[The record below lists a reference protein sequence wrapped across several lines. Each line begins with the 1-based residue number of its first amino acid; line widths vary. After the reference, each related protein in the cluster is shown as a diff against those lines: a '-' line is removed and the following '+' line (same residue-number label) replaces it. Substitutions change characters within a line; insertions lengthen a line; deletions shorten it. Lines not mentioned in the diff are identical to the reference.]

1 PGGLCRGWRARA
13 RAGLGWGEAYGAGA
27 APGRCVSWR
36 PGGGARP
43 EPRRCDIVVHLT
55 TTMSH
60 RRGSQLARWAAT
72 KLTGVRTV
80 ARRAGEVR
88 RRVEDAGCSESGVR
102 RMDATLAA
110 TGAGGVPGF
119 IGLEC
124 RLGASLA
131 GH

>member
-1 PGGLCRGWRARA
+1 
-13 RAGLGWGEAYGAGA
+13 
-27 APGRCVSWR
+27 
-36 PGGGARP
+36 
-43 EPRRCDIVVHLT
+43 
-55 TTMSH
+55 MSH

-88 RRVEDAGCSESGVR
+88 RRVEGAGCSESGVR

-131 GH
+131 GQWLTGLGRAAEPLDGGERADRRRGAGRVVDGEVGRRWS